1 MIGLFCVIFALT
13 TATTY
18 FKDDFSDGEGWK
30 SRWVQSTKKPAGERG
45 ALILTAGKWATDAAA
60 EQGLQTSEDARFYH
74 FTAKF
79 NEFTNKDK
87 TLVLQYSVKNEN
99 SIDCGGM
106 YLKLHPAGIDQANY
120 DGDSEYN
127 VMFGPDQCGH
137 TKRIH
142 AILSHAGKNHLVQP
156 DIDLSLD
163 QFTHVYTMIL
173 KADNTV
179 EVLVDGES
187 KFSGAIDDK
196 WDILP
201 PKKINDP
208 AQSKPADWE
217 DNPQIDDP
225 EDKKPEGW
233 DAIPETVVDPD
244 AKKPDDWDS
253 ELDGEWEAPT
263 IPNPDFKGPWRAKR
277 IENPKY
283 KGAWEHPQI
292 DNPDYKA
299 DSTLYSYKSFGAV
312 GLEVWQVKAGTI
324 FDNILVT
331 DSVEEAATA
340 RAAIAG
346 RKDTE
351 SKLQA
356 EESKAE
362 SEKAAAESSDDKED
376 DKEEEKADL

>member
-1 MIGLFCVIFALT
+1 MVNLNFLEPLT
-13 TATTY
+13 TNGT
-18 FKDDFSDGEGWK
+18 FSH
-30 SRWVQSTKKPAGERG
+30 Q
-45 ALILTAGKWATDAAA
+45 
-60 EQGLQTSEDARFYH
+60 
-74 FTAKF
+74 
-79 NEFTNKDK
+79 
-87 TLVLQYSVKNEN
+87 
-99 SIDCGGM
+99 
-106 YLKLHPAGIDQANY
+106 
-120 DGDSEYN
+120 
-127 VMFGPDQCGH
+127 
-137 TKRIH
+137 
-142 AILSHAGKNHLVQP
+142 
-156 DIDLSLD
+156 
-163 QFTHVYTMIL
+163 
-173 KADNTV
+173 
-179 EVLVDGES
+179 
-187 KFSGAIDDK
+187 
-196 WDILP
+196 
-201 PKKINDP
+201 KKINDP

-340 RAAIAG
+340 RAAIVG